1 MQQLLT
7 VQGEAD
13 WAQLRRR
20 KLSTVLDPMVIRTAY
35 LFFSGATG
43 RDSGVT
49 GRNEGQREAAWRTI
63 DANVGALLTFVD
75 AVLLWDE
82 IPVFSATPAFPEN
95 RLLTEEPLAGMFW
108 PICVTGD
115 EAKACRASAATEAGR
130 LSGANPDLV
139 TQVVQELPSFGYE
152 WQPDTPF
159 TDSPALS
166 RSQPLEPNRRFLDFV
181 LSGLLFDA
189 YAQRLSSEDTH
200 QSVRVLQPRRARLLA
215 QAVTGATAADAFA
228 AVDRQVGLV
237 SLPTAP
243 TFLPLLLQETD
254 ILTPAHLADRL
265 MVWRTTGAV
274 REYRAWL
281 GRLHAALT
289 ESNAAHVPSADRT
302 SGLLAGL
309 DPAAIPSLDPA
320 VCSLHSAV
328 SGLDPAVS
336 GLDTAV
342 SGLHP
347 AVSSLDPAVVS
358 GLDPEVAAELAAELA
373 EIAAS
378 TGGAAADL
386 AVDVGI
392 EAFAM
397 PTHAGDG
404 NRPVGFGMQ
413 QLAGGRHQKLMY
425 RAVASK
431 GRYQELSNRLCR
443 IWFNG

>member
-13 WAQLRRR
+13 WEQLRRR
-20 KLSTVLDPMVIRTAY
+20 RLSTVLDPMVIRTAY

-82 IPVFSATPAFPEN
+82 IPVFSATPTFPEN
-95 RLLTEEPLAGMFW
+95 RLLTEEPLAGLFW

-115 EAKACRASAATEAGR
+115 EAKACRASASAEAER
-130 LSGANPDLV
+130 LGGTNPDLV
-139 TQVVQELPSFGYE
+139 IQVIKDLPSFGYE

-159 TDSPALS
+159 TDSPTVS
-166 RSQPLEPNRRFLDFV
+166 PSSPPEPNRRFLDFV
-181 LSGLLFDA
+181 LCGLLFDA
-189 YAQRLSSEDTH
+189 YAQRLSTEDHH
-200 QSVRVLQPRRARLLA
+200 QAVRVLQPLRARLLA
-215 QAVTGATAADAFA
+215 QAATGATAAEAFA

-274 REYRAWL
+274 RDYRAWL
-281 GRLHAALT
+281 GRLRTALAQ
-289 ESNAAHVPSADRT
+289 SSAVQVPSADRPPGPP
-302 SGLLAGL
+302 SAALCGL
-309 DPAAIPSLDPA
+309 DA
-320 VCSLHSAV
+320 
-328 SGLDPAVS
+328 G
-336 GLDTAV
+336 
-342 SGLHP
+342 
-347 AVSSLDPAVVS
+347 
-358 GLDPEVAAELAAELA
+358 VAAELAADLA

-397 PTHAGDG
+397 PAGAGDG
-404 NRPVGFGMQ
+404 GRPVGFGMQ
-413 QLAGGRHQKLMY
+413 RLAGGRHQKLMY

-431 GRYQELSNRLCR
+431 TRYQELSNRLCR